1 MENLDLGMMKAKIL
15 VLFAN
20 KYDMLDEDKRPLTG
34 CSVHYLFWGENG
46 ERLLEESQWDPNKPV
61 GVQRAKCSLD
71 QSVRTK
77 IPMAPAIYEG
87 TFKMT
92 VGGDGKPVMRLQDV
106 AFYSNVRMQ
115 EHIVNGLVIPGMV
128 EHPAVPAGEA
138 PKTDNKG
145 SK

>member
-1 MENLDLGMMKAKIL
+1 MADLDLGMMKAKIL

-20 KYDMLDEDKRPLTG
+20 AYDMLDENKNKLVG
-34 CSVHYLFWGENG
+34 CTVHYLFWGEQG
-46 ERLLEESQWDPNKPV
+46 ERLLEESQWDVSKPV

-71 QSVRTK
+71 SSIRTK

-92 VGGDGKPVMRLQDV
+92 VGGDGKPVMKLQDV

-115 EHIVNGLVIPGMV
+115 EHVIPGL
-128 EHPAVPAGEA
+128 AVPGMVVRENE
-138 PKTDNKG
+138 PKADTKAA
-145 SK
+145 K